1 MNTYAYA
8 RVSSYDQNLARQLQR
23 LQDFGI
29 NAKHIFFDKKSG
41 KDFERINY
49 RRMIKCLRQGDL
61 LVITS
66 IDRLGRNYNEIIEE
80 WAKITKSIKADILVL
95 DMPLRDTRS
104 KKDTLLGK
112 FISDIVLQILSFV
125 AENERLNIRS
135 RQTEGILLAKA
146 RGVHFGRPKRIF
158 SNEECAAIESYLK
171 KTASLDDT
179 LASLHIT
186 ASTFYY
192 HLRNY
197 RERLKFTDISRSTR
211 NPEAST

>member
-66 IDRLGRNYNEIIEE
+66 IVGSEG
-80 WAKITKSIKADILVL
+80 ITMRSSKNGQKSQN
-95 DMPLRDTRS
+95 RS
-104 KKDTLLGK
+104 KPTSSSWTCLFGIHDQRKIPCLGNLFPISYCRSSLLSQKMNGSISAQDRPK
-112 FISDIVLQILSFV
+112 ASSWPKHAAFISGGPNVFF
-125 AENERLNIRS
+125 
-135 RQTEGILLAKA
+135 QTKNA
-146 RGVHFGRPKRIF
+146 PP
-158 SNEECAAIESYLK
+158 SN
-171 KTASLDDT
+171 
-179 LASLHIT
+179 HI
-186 ASTFYY
+186 
-192 HLRNY
+192 
-197 RERLKFTDISRSTR
+197 
-211 NPEAST
+211 

>member
-1 MNTYAYA
+1 MRMRAYLLMTKILP
-8 RVSSYDQNLARQLQR
+8 VSYRDCKILVSTL
-23 LQDFGI
+23 
-29 NAKHIFFDKKSG
+29 KHIFFDKKSG

-95 DMPLRDTRS
+95 DMPLLDTRS

-135 RQTEGILLAKA
+135 RLTEGILLAKA

-158 SNEECAAIESYLK
+158 QTKNAPPSN
-171 KTASLDDT
+171 
-179 LASLHIT
+179 HI
-186 ASTFYY
+186 
-192 HLRNY
+192 
-197 RERLKFTDISRSTR
+197 
-211 NPEAST
+211 

>member
-95 DMPLRDTRS
+95 DMPLLDTRS

-158 SNEECAAIESYLK
+158 SNEECAAIESYLN

-197 RERLKFTDISRSTR
+197 RERLKFTVISRSTR

>member
-1 MNTYAYA
+1 
-8 RVSSYDQNLARQLQR
+8 
-23 LQDFGI
+23 
-29 NAKHIFFDKKSG
+29 
-41 KDFERINY
+41 
-49 RRMIKCLRQGDL
+49 
-61 LVITS
+61 
-66 IDRLGRNYNEIIEE
+66 
-80 WAKITKSIKADILVL
+80 
-95 DMPLRDTRS
+95 MPLLDTRS
-104 KKDTLLGK
+104 KEDTLLGK

-146 RGVHFGRPKRIF
+146 RGVHFRRPKRIF
-158 SNEECAAIESYLK
+158 SREECAAIESYLN